1 LMADIFDEV
10 SEELKQDQL
19 KQIWNKYS
27 KYIISVAFILFISV
41 LGYFFYDKWRL
52 EKIEVSS
59 SQFFSGIE
67 KLEKKEFLSSIE
79 IFSKN
84 VDQAHQGYKT
94 LSLFGIA
101 EANFKI
107 GKVDEMIL
115 NYKSIYE
122 NQNIDVYY
130 RDLAR
135 LLSVMKDNVSSFEIQ
150 KKILDPILNSPSKL
164 QLLAAELEIMLLI
177 RFNKIDEAKLSI
189 SKLLKRTDITFEQK
203 NRLDLIDKV
212 YNSNAK

>member
-1 LMADIFDEV
+1 MADIFDEV

-101 EANFKI
+101 EANFKT

-122 NQNIDVYY
+122 NENIDVYY

>member
-1 LMADIFDEV
+1 MILLFYNYIYHIKLKYLVGFFDFYVYIFIKYMRKNI
-10 SEELKQDQL
+10 EL
-19 KQIWNKYS
+19 
-27 KYIISVAFILFISV
+27 
-41 LGYFFYDKWRL
+41 
-52 EKIEVSS
+52 
-59 SQFFSGIE
+59 
-67 KLEKKEFLSSIE
+67 FLE

-150 KKILDPILNSPSKL
+150 QKILDPILNSPSKL

>member
-1 LMADIFDEV
+1 MADIFDEV

-79 IFSKN
+79 TFSKN
-84 VDQAHQGYKT
+84 IDQAHQGYKT

>member
-1 LMADIFDEV
+1 MADIFDEV

-150 KKILDPILNSPSKL
+150 KKILDPILNSPRKL

>member
-1 LMADIFDEV
+1 MADIFDEV

-19 KQIWNKYS
+19 KQIWNNYS
-27 KYIISVAFILFISV
+27 KYIISVAFILFISA
-41 LGYFFYDKWRL
+41 LGYFFYDKWKL

-150 KKILDPILNSPSKL
+150 KKILEPILNSPSKL

-189 SKLLKRTDITFEQK
+189 SKLLKRPDITFEQK
-203 NRLDLIDKV
+203 NRLDLIGKV

>member
-1 LMADIFDEV
+1 MADIFDEV

-19 KQIWNKYS
+19 KQIWNNYS
-27 KYIISVAFILFISV
+27 KYIISVAFIIFISV
-41 LGYFFYDKWRL
+41 LGYFFYDKWKL

-79 IFSKN
+79 IFSKG
-84 VDQAHQGYKT
+84 VDQEHEGYKT

-107 GKVDEMIL
+107 GKVDEMVL

-122 NQNIDVYY
+122 NQNIDIYY

-135 LLSVMKDNVSSFEIQ
+135 LLSVMKDNVSSFETQ
-150 KKILDPILNSPSKL
+150 RKILEPILNSPSKL
-164 QLLAAELEIMLLI
+164 QLLAAELEIMLFI

-189 SKLLKRTDITFEQK
+189 SKLLKRPDITFEQK
-203 NRLDLIDKV
+203 NRLDLIGKV

>member
-1 LMADIFDEV
+1 MADIFDEV

-19 KQIWNKYS
+19 KQIWNNYS
-27 KYIISVAFILFISV
+27 KYIISIAFILFISA
-41 LGYFFYDKWRL
+41 LGYFFYDKWKL

-122 NQNIDVYY
+122 DQNIDVYY

-150 KKILDPILNSPSKL
+150 IKILEPILNSPSKL

>member
-1 LMADIFDEV
+1 MADIFDEV

-122 NQNIDVYY
+122 NQNIDIYY

>member
-1 LMADIFDEV
+1 MADIFDEV

-19 KQIWNKYS
+19 KQIWNNYS

-41 LGYFFYDKWRL
+41 LGYFFYDKWKL

-67 KLEKKEFLSSIE
+67 KLEKKEYLSSIE

-84 VDQAHQGYKT
+84 VDQPHQGYKI
-94 LSLFGIA
+94 LSLFAIA

-122 NQNIDVYY
+122 NQNIDIYY

-212 YNSNAK
+212 YNSNAN

>member
-1 LMADIFDEV
+1 MADIFDEV

-19 KQIWNKYS
+19 KQIWNNYS
-27 KYIISVAFILFISV
+27 KYIISVAFIIFISV
-41 LGYFFYDKWRL
+41 LGYFFYDKWKL
-52 EKIEVSS
+52 EKLEVSS
-59 SQFFSGIE
+59 SKFFSGIE

-79 IFSKN
+79 IFSKG
-84 VDQAHQGYKT
+84 VDQEHKGYKT

-101 EANFKI
+101 EAYFKI
-107 GKVDEMIL
+107 GKVDEMVL
-115 NYKSIYE
+115 SYKSIYE
-122 NQNIDVYY
+122 NQNIDIYY
-130 RDLAR
+130 RDLVR

-150 KKILDPILNSPSKL
+150 KKILEPILNSPSKL

-189 SKLLKRTDITFEQK
+189 SKLLKRPDITFEQK
-203 NRLDLIDKV
+203 NRLDLIGKV

>member
-1 LMADIFDEV
+1 MADIFDEV

-27 KYIISVAFILFISV
+27 KYIISVVFVLFISV

-84 VDQAHQGYKT
+84 VDQAHQGYET

-150 KKILDPILNSPSKL
+150 KKILEPILNSPSKL

-177 RFNKIDEAKLSI
+177 RFNKIDESKLSI

>member
-1 LMADIFDEV
+1 MADIFDEV

-19 KQIWNKYS
+19 KQIWNNYS
-27 KYIISVAFILFISV
+27 KYIISVAFIIFISV
-41 LGYFFYDKWRL
+41 LGYFFYDKWKL
-52 EKIEVSS
+52 EKLEVSS
-59 SQFFSGIE
+59 SKFFSGIE

-79 IFSKN
+79 IFSKG
-84 VDQAHQGYKT
+84 VDQDHKGYKT

-101 EANFKI
+101 EAYFKI
-107 GKVDEMIL
+107 GKVDEMVL
-115 NYKSIYE
+115 SYKSIYE
-122 NQNIDVYY
+122 NQNIDIYY

-135 LLSVMKDNVSSFEIQ
+135 LLSVMKDNVSSFERQ
-150 KKILDPILNSPSKL
+150 RKILEPILNSPSKL

-189 SKLLKRTDITFEQK
+189 SKLLKRPDITFEQK
-203 NRLDLIDKV
+203 NRLDLIGKV

>member
-1 LMADIFDEV
+1 MADIFDEV

-41 LGYFFYDKWRL
+41 LGYFFYDKWKL
-52 EKIEVSS
+52 EKIEVIS

>member
-1 LMADIFDEV
+1 MADIFDEV

-27 KYIISVAFILFISV
+27 KYIISVAFILFISA
-41 LGYFFYDKWRL
+41 LGYFFYDKWKL

>member
-1 LMADIFDEV
+1 MADIFDEV

-27 KYIISVAFILFISV
+27 KYIISVAFILFISA
-41 LGYFFYDKWRL
+41 LGYFFYDKWKL

-107 GKVDEMIL
+107 GKVDEMVL
-115 NYKSIYE
+115 NYKSLYQ

-150 KKILDPILNSPSKL
+150 KKILEPILNSPSKL

>member
-1 LMADIFDEV
+1 MADIFDEV

-19 KQIWNKYS
+19 KQIWNNYS
-27 KYIISVAFILFISV
+27 KYIISVAFIIFISV
-41 LGYFFYDKWRL
+41 LGYFFYDKWKL
-52 EKIEVSS
+52 EKLEVSS
-59 SQFFSGIE
+59 SKFFSGIE

-79 IFSKN
+79 IFSKG
-84 VDQAHQGYKT
+84 VDQDHKGYKT

-101 EANFKI
+101 EAYFKI
-107 GKVDEMIL
+107 GKVDEMVL

-122 NQNIDVYY
+122 NKNIDLYY

-135 LLSVMKDNVSSFEIQ
+135 LLSIMKDNVSSFEKQ
-150 KKILDPILNSPSKL
+150 KKILEPILNSPSKL
-164 QLLAAELEIMLLI
+164 QLLAAELEIMLFI

-189 SKLLKRTDITFEQK
+189 SKLLKRPDITFEQK
-203 NRLDLIDKV
+203 NRLDLIGKV

>member
-1 LMADIFDEV
+1 MADIFDEV

-19 KQIWNKYS
+19 KQIWNNYS
-27 KYIISVAFILFISV
+27 KYIISVACILFISV

-94 LSLFGIA
+94 LSIFGIA

-107 GKVDEMIL
+107 GKVDEMVL

-150 KKILDPILNSPSKL
+150 KKILEPILNSPSKL

>member
-1 LMADIFDEV
+1 
-10 SEELKQDQL
+10 
-19 KQIWNKYS
+19 
-27 KYIISVAFILFISV
+27 
-41 LGYFFYDKWRL
+41 
-52 EKIEVSS
+52 
-59 SQFFSGIE
+59 
-67 KLEKKEFLSSIE
+67 
-79 IFSKN
+79 
-84 VDQAHQGYKT
+84 
-94 LSLFGIA
+94 
-101 EANFKI
+101 
-107 GKVDEMIL
+107 MIL

-203 NRLDLIDKV
+203 NRLDLIGKV

>member
-1 LMADIFDEV
+1 MADIFDEV

-212 YNSNAK
+212 YN

>member
-1 LMADIFDEV
+1 MADIFDEV

-19 KQIWNKYS
+19 KQIWNNYS
-27 KYIISVAFILFISV
+27 KYIISVAFILFTSV
-41 LGYFFYDKWRL
+41 LGYFFYDKWKL
-52 EKIEVSS
+52 EKIEISS

-164 QLLAAELEIMLLI
+164 QLLAAEVEIMLLI

>member
-1 LMADIFDEV
+1 MADIFDEV

-19 KQIWNKYS
+19 KQIWNNYS
-27 KYIISVAFILFISV
+27 KYIITVAFILFISAI
-41 LGYFFYDKWRL
+41 GYFFYDKWKL

-135 LLSVMKDNVSSFEIQ
+135 LLSVMKDNVSYFEIQ

-177 RFNKIDEAKLSI
+177 RFNKIDEAKQSI